1 MSIVRHWARAE
12 NVIMLK
18 IRDYMRRGKMSFLR
32 RIRVAIEL
40 WGSRSTAETKT
51 MKMPM
56 IVMAKKN

>member
-1 MSIVRHWARAE
+1 
-12 NVIMLK
+12 MLK

-56 IVMAKKN
+56 IVMAKKNWGPYDSRN